1 MLHEQTVAATA
12 PPREEQQPE
21 SREDF
26 GRALKDSAPRHPAL
40 GRVHARL
47 ASSSETE
54 AAISRYD
61 RMHHRHSRS

>member
-1 MLHEQTVAATA
+1 MLQEKTAANAPTVDERQ
-12 PPREEQQPE
+12 PGPRE
-21 SREDF
+21 DL
-26 GRALKDSAPRHPAL
+26 GRALKASAPQHPAL

>member
-1 MLHEQTVAATA
+1 MLQEQTVADA
-12 PPREEQQPE
+12 PAADERQPAA
-21 SREDF
+21 REDF
-26 GRALKDSAPRHPAL
+26 GRDLKASAPRHPAL

-47 ASSSETE
+47 VSEGETE

>member
-1 MLHEQTVAATA
+1 MLHEQTVATA
-12 PPREEQQPE
+12 PAREEQQPE
-21 SREDF
+21 AREDL
-26 GRALKDSAPRHPAL
+26 GCALKASAPRHPAL
-40 GRVHARL
+40 GRVHDRL

>member
-1 MLHEQTVAATA
+1 MLHEQTVAAA
-12 PPREEQQPE
+12 PAREEQQPE

-26 GRALKDSAPRHPAL
+26 GRALKASAPRHPAL
-40 GRVHARL
+40 GRVHVRL
-47 ASSSETE
+47 TSSPETE